1 MINHPYILLKT
12 KTDLSDND
20 TMSWLK
26 AVTKCG
32 PNVIVVGTQINEGQK
47 PISFYKKL
55 IEGEYVFVA
64 ALARNLREDE
74 SNAIVE
80 NFNQSFP
87 DGDFEVAY
95 SQEPKPSNKH
105 VEAQDN
111 ILKSIALEAAKRCHN
126 NWLSQRITE
135 GWKFGQKYN
144 SHQKS
149 SPAVR
154 DWENLAESY
163 RKAEYQRMVKLLEV
177 LDEMKLKLV
186 HR

>member
-1 MINHPYILLKT
+1 MMTHPYIRLKT
-12 KTDLSDND
+12 KNNLSDKD
-20 TMSWLK
+20 TLSWLRS
-26 AVTKCG
+26 VTIFG
-32 PNVIVVGTQINEGQK
+32 PNGIIVGTELKEGEK
-47 PISFYKKL
+47 PLSFYKRL
-55 IEGEYVFVA
+55 IENEYMYVA
-64 ALARNLREDE
+64 VLARNLNEDE
-74 SNAIVE
+74 VRTIVD
-80 NFNQSFP
+80 NFNQNYSE
-87 DGDFEVAY
+87 GDFEVTY
-95 SQEPKPSNKH
+95 SQEPKLNTKH

-135 GWKFGQKYN
+135 GWKFGQKYDSNQKN
-144 SHQKS
+144 S
-149 SPAVR
+149 PVVR